1 MKIALLITACFTGLV
16 CALAD
21 DAPVQSASSTAAAI
35 SAAIVQAKAQE
46 FSHALVNLKLQEVE
60 LQHATPAD
68 EKKLALVRAQQKAIE
83 QELTA
88 MAIAPLQAELERLS
102 TELERLSKSYL
113 PTNPKIM
120 ALQAEIERYA
130 AKVSP
135 RK

>member
-1 MKIALLITACFTGLV
+1 M
-16 CALAD
+16 
-21 DAPVQSASSTAAAI
+21 
-35 SAAIVQAKAQE
+35 QAKVQE

-68 EKKLALVRAQQKAIE
+68 ENKLALVRAQQKAIE
-83 QELTA
+83 QELVD
-88 MAIAPLQAELERLS
+88 MAVAPLQAELERLS
-102 TELERLSKSYL
+102 TELERLSKSYF
-113 PTNPKIM
+113 PTHPKIM

>member
-21 DAPVQSASSTAAAI
+21 DAPVQSPSSTAAAL

-68 EKKLALVRAQQKAIE
+68 ENKLALVRAQQKAIE
-83 QELTA
+83 QELVD
-88 MAIAPLQAELERLS
+88 MAVAPLQAELERLS
-102 TELERLSKSYL
+102 KSLL
-113 PTNPKIM
+113 PTSSKII

-130 AKVSP
+130 SKVSP

>member
-1 MKIALLITACFTGLV
+1 MKIALFITACFTGLV

-21 DAPVQSASSTAAAI
+21 DAPVQSASSTAAAV
-35 SAAIVQAKAQE
+35 SEAIVQAKVQA

-68 EKKLALVRAQQKAIE
+68 ENKLALVRAQQKAIE
-83 QELTA
+83 QELVE
-88 MAIAPLQAELERLS
+88 MAVAPLQAELERLS
-102 TELERLSKSYL
+102 KSLL
-113 PTNPKIM
+113 PTNSKII